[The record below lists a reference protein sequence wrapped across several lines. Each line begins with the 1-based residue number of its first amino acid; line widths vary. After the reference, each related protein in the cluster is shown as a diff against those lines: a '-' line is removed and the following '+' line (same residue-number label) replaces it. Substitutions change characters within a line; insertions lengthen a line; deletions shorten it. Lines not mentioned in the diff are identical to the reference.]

1 MARRYSCVIPDTSYT
16 AAMGVQTIIE
26 IAAAADQQLTLI
38 EAHISQTN
46 SETSTMEVMDIVR
59 FATAGTGGTAITEQ
73 PLDPGD
79 SASSFV
85 AVEEPTAE
93 GGTPTVVAVE
103 SWNILTGYHYVPTPK
118 GRFILEGSD
127 IIAIRIAEALEATY
141 NIVGY
146 VIVAEGID
154 LE

>member
-1 MARRYSCVIPDTSYT
+1 MARRYSCVIPDTAYT

-26 IAAAADQQLTLI
+26 IAAAADQHATLI
-38 EAHISQTN
+38 EAHITQTN
-46 SETSTMEVMDIVR
+46 IETSTMEVMDIVR

-79 SASSFV
+79 SASTFV
-85 AVEEPTAE
+85 AVEEPTVE
-93 GGTPTVVAVE
+93 GGTPSVVAIE
-103 SWNILTGYHYVPTPK
+103 SWNILNGYHYVPTPK
-118 GRFILEGSD
+118 ARIIMEGSD
-127 IIAIRIAEALEATY
+127 IIGIRIAEALEATY

-154 LE
+154 LD

>member
-1 MARRYSCVIPDTSYT
+1 MIPDTSYT

-26 IAAAADQQLTLI
+26 IAAASDQHATII
-38 EAHISQTN
+38 EAHITQTN
-46 SETSTMEVMDIVR
+46 AETSTMEVMDIVR

-93 GGTPTVVAVE
+93 GGTPTVVGIE
-103 SWNILTGYHYVPTPK
+103 SWNILNGYHYVPTPK
-118 GRFILEGSD
+118 ARHILEGGD
-127 IIAIRIAEALEATY
+127 IIAFRIAETLEATY